1 MGQHSMNEQENQ
13 PEIRDAMGNPGNNPG
28 NSGIP
33 DPRGPEWYKQM
44 YQSIHKKNKHNHYN
58 NRVTS
63 NYTAQSIFFSN
74 IEKCLI
80 KTLWPFFPNIVQK
93 LSFIFG
99 FYQKPS
105 NALSIELAKDYM
117 VIDKH
122 SIQYCLYLLLLF
134 FLDFL

>member
-1 MGQHSMNEQENQ
+1 MNEQENQ
-13 PEIRDAMGNPGNNPG
+13 PEIRDATGNPGNNPG

-63 NYTAQSIFFSN
+63 NYTAQSIFFFKYREMSN
-74 IEKCLI
+74 QNTMAVFSKHCPKIILHFLLLMLFPLNWPKTKCSLI
-80 KTLWPFFPNIVQK
+80 NTKFNI
-93 LSFIFG
+93 F
-99 FYQKPS
+99 
-105 NALSIELAKDYM
+105 
-117 VIDKH
+117 
-122 SIQYCLYLLLLF
+122 YLLLLF